1 MSIWSRLFGASSPA
15 PTAAPPEGEDA
26 LAALFRT
33 PRPSRDPRWIARFH
47 AIVPDAPLTAIV
59 PEVQQGPD
67 GFPYRNFDLPPGR
80 GGQATTLRASLDRIL
95 DAGQGAVIFGR
106 DTEAP
111 EWVFTFGELLAF
123 SLYGNFDGAP
133 EDEPS
138 PGGNI
143 KITVQAKTEMLFGA
157 PSEAYFPAC
166 ARKALGAYLM
176 RRIAPGSGWRP
187 GIAVVMLPMLQPQ
200 RNLMLNFGIQEMR
213 GDEEAL
219 AEEMTF
225 IRWFLPPRHGL
236 LARTGDMEDSAFVPI
251 GP

>member
-1 MSIWSRLFGASSPA
+1 MSIWSRLFGTSSPA
-15 PTAAPPEGEDA
+15 PAAAPPAADDT

-47 AIVPDAPLTAIV
+47 AIVADAPLMAIA
-59 PEVQQGPD
+59 PDVQQGPD
-67 GFPYRNFDLPPGR
+67 GFPYRQFDLPPGR
-80 GGQATTLRASLDRIL
+80 GGQVTTLRASLASIL
-95 DAGQGAVIFGR
+95 DAGQGAVIYGR
-106 DTEAP
+106 DTAAP

-123 SLYGNFDGAP
+123 DLYGNFEGSP
-133 EDEPS
+133 EDAPS
-138 PGGNI
+138 HGGNI
-143 KITVQAKTEMLFGA
+143 KVTVQAKTQMLIGS
-157 PSEAYFPAC
+157 PSEAYFPAR

-176 RRIAPGSGWRP
+176 QRIAAGSGWRP
-187 GIAVVMLPMLQPQ
+187 GIAVVVLPMLQPQ

-219 AEEMTF
+219 AAAMTF

-236 LARTGDMEDSAFVPI
+236 LARTGDMEDSAFLPI